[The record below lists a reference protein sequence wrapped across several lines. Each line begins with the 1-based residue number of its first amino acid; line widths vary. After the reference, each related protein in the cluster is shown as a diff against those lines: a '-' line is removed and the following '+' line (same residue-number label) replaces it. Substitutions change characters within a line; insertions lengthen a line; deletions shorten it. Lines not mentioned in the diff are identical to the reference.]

1 MKSFTKQLIFILV
14 GVAVIASGVLI
25 VATKKPCESGRFGVD
40 PAGFAPALLG
50 TNSSM
55 LLYALRAQIHDFII
69 NQKGLLLQ
77 DDLFVVP
84 S

>member
-1 MKSFTKQLIFILV
+1 MSSFYKQLFFITI
-14 GVAVIASGVLI
+14 GT
-25 VATKKPCESGRFGVD
+25 ATKKPGKSGRFGVD